1 MDPFS
6 ITAGVA
12 GLVTLISQAVKLA
25 ARFTHGVTGA
35 SQQATTMIEAL
46 VQLERILKTLKLHV
60 GSTSS
65 EKGPMADGQ
74 DSLLNDTVQSCHR
87 RIDGISQRIYKAV
100 MGERVRILRWPFD
113 KKDHEEILR
122 DIRMFCQW
130 IQLALTIKNNELL
143 CETLEAVNAASAAN
157 NQYNEVLARVQG
169 TFKNGFGFGE

>member
-46 VQLERILKTLKLHV
+46 LQLEKIFKSLKLYID
-60 GSTSS
+60 STSS
-65 EKGPMADGQ
+65 VKGPMADGE
-74 DSLLNDTVQSCHR
+74 DSLLHDTVQSCHR
-87 RIDGISQRIYKAV
+87 RIDDITQRIYNAAR
-100 MGERVRILRWPFD
+100 GGRVRILKWPFD
-113 KKDHEEILR
+113 KKDHEETLR

-130 IQLALTIKNNELL
+130 IQLALTIDNNELL
-143 CETLEAVNAASAAN
+143 SKTLNAVNAASAVN
-157 NQYNEVLARVQG
+157 DQYKEVLVQVQG
-169 TFKNGFGFGE
+169 MF